1 MYYVEKTKVLISS
14 VVAMQLICIFV
25 FFEYAKSKFSYDV
38 AQMYIKEKLLNNL
51 SIFRAELRI

>member
-25 FFEYAKSKFSYDV
+25 LVYAKSKFCYDA

-51 SIFRAELRI
+51 SIFRAELSI